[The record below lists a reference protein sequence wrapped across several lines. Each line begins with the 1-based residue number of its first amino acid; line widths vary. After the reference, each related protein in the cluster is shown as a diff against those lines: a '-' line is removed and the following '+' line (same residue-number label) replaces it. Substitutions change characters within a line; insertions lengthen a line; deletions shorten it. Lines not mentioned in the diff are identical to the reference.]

1 MADSP
6 PLLHNFPCIGR
17 VNRLQCD
24 KAVSPIKQAA
34 SVTTRLSPHILD
46 AKKLFGALLRLRKS
60 AAGRNPEAIRAETLA
75 LMQAAY
81 EEGRQVIRADFMQD
95 GDAERA
101 ITEASAMID
110 LLIGTLF
117 QFAGNYLY
125 RRKKTDLKKRLTI
138 IAVGGYGRGELFPYS
153 DIDVLFLHDTED
165 WEQASKIAEFILYIL
180 WDLGMQVGQSVRTV
194 EETIRWAQSDTTVLT
209 NLLDMRLICGN
220 TKLLNELKNRYWEE
234 VATEKNALMFVEAKL
249 EERNERHQ
257 RAGDSRYVLEPKLK
271 EGKGGLRD
279 LQTLHWLARYVYR
292 IHHTKDLVRLGV
304 LSTEEYRAYVRAR
317 KFLATVRTHMHLL
330 AERPEERL
338 TFDMQRA
345 VAERM
350 GYRDRGDTKAVER
363 FMKAWFL
370 TAKTIGNLTRVVC
383 AVLEDER
390 KHKRRLPF
398 AGLLFN
404 PWKLNGFTMEG
415 GRLAIPDDDFFKA
428 HPPRFIELFALAQ
441 KHDLDIHPRTL
452 RQVTRSLS
460 LINTDLR
467 SNKEANDLFL
477 QILMSKQPDIALRRM
492 NEAGVLG
499 KFIPDFGRVV
509 GQMQFDM
516 YHVYTVD
523 EHTIFAVGLLHQVQ
537 LGQHADIF
545 PLATRLIHRIASLR
559 VLYLAVFCHD
569 IAKGRGGDHSMLGE
583 KVARKL
589 AKRLGFNDEEAETTA
604 WLVRHHLLF
613 SRTAFKRDVTED
625 KTVNDFIAKVQSPE
639 RLKLLLLLTAVDIRA
654 VGPQVWNS
662 WKGALL
668 RELYFRAEE
677 KMGAADD
684 SDTAAIRNDMLVP
697 AFAEGLP
704 SWTLEERAAYLA
716 LGNEYY
722 FKGFD
727 IPTHI
732 RVAKLLRHAENDTP
746 LHFAMQITPD
756 SKLSITEVLM
766 TAQDRKGLFALM
778 AGALTSVGANI
789 VNAKIF
795 TLKNGMAVEQF
806 FVQDFQGNAFENPQ
820 RIAELQQ
827 TVRRVLA
834 ADGLDVPSPPPA
846 PFGAQHRAFTIH
858 PRVIVENSVSS
869 HHTVIETNGRDRP
882 GFLYTVTRALTE
894 LELGIS
900 TAHVSSYGERAVD
913 VFYVKD
919 KFGMKIASEAK
930 LRQIRERLMEVLQ
943 EPQEQAIKKQAA
955 KTKSHLTKGVHYA

>member
-1 MADSP
+1 M
-6 PLLHNFPCIGR
+6 
-17 VNRLQCD
+17 
-24 KAVSPIKQAA
+24 
-34 SVTTRLSPHILD
+34 TTRLSPHILD
-46 AKKLFGALLRLRKS
+46 AKKLFGQLIRLRKQ
-60 AAGRNPEAIRAETLA
+60 AKNRKPDAIRAETLA
-75 LMQAAY
+75 LMRAAY
-81 EEGRQVIRADFMQD
+81 DEARLAIRADFEVD
-95 GDAERA
+95 GDAKRA
-101 ITEASAMID
+101 TRQAAAMID
-110 LLIGTLF
+110 LLIVTLF

-125 RRKKTDLKKRLTI
+125 RKKKADLKQRLTI

-180 WDLGMQVGQSVRTV
+180 WDMGMQVGQSVRTV
-194 EETIRWAQSDTTVLT
+194 QETIDWASSDMTVLT
-209 NLLDMRLICGN
+209 NLLDMRLVCGN
-220 TKLLNELKNRYWEE
+220 AALMDGLKNRYWEE
-234 VATEKNALMFVEAKL
+234 VATEKNALAFVEVKL
-249 EERNERHQ
+249 GERNERHR

-292 IHHTKDLVRLGV
+292 IERPRDLVKLGV
-304 LSTEEYRAYVRAR
+304 LDEVEYRSFKRA
-317 KFLATVRTHMHLL
+317 KEFLDTVRMHMHLQ

-370 TAKTIGNLTRVVC
+370 TAKAVGNLTRVVC

-398 AGLLFN
+398 PSLLFN
-404 PWKLNGFTMEG
+404 PWKLGGFTIVT
-415 GRLAIPDDDFFKA
+415 GRIAVPDDDFFA
-428 HPPRFIELFALAQ
+428 QHPARLIELFAQSQ

-452 RQVTRSLS
+452 RLVNRSLR
-460 LINTDLR
+460 LINAKLR
-467 SNKEANDLFL
+467 DDKEANDLFL
-477 QILMSKQPDIALRRM
+477 QILCSPKQPDVTLRRM

-516 YHVYTVD
+516 YHIYTVD
-523 EHTIFAVGLLHQVQ
+523 EHTIFAVGLLNQIRA
-537 LGQHADIF
+537 GEKAEEF
-545 PLATRLIHRIASLR
+545 PLASRLIHRVASLR

-583 KVARKL
+583 EVARKL
-589 AKRLGFNDEEAETTA
+589 AERLGFSDDEAQTCA
-604 WLVRHHLLF
+604 WLVRYHLLF
-613 SRTAFKRDVTED
+613 SHTAFKRDVTED
-625 KTVNDFIAKVQSPE
+625 KTVTDFVAKVQSPE
-639 RLKLLLLLTAVDIRA
+639 QLRLLLILTVVDIRA

-668 RELYFRAEE
+668 RELYFRAEAR
-677 KMGAADD
+677 MGAADD
-684 SDTAAIRNDMLVP
+684 SDSAELRDNMLVP

-704 SWTLEERAAYLA
+704 HWSLEDRAAYLA
-716 LGNEYY
+716 LGNEHY
-722 FKGFD
+722 FRGFD

-732 RVAKLLRHAENDTP
+732 RVAKLLKEAEGDAP
-746 LHFAMQITPD
+746 LHFAMQVTPD
-756 SKLSITEVLM
+756 EKLSITEILL
-766 TAQDRKGLFALM
+766 TASDRKGLFALM

-806 FVQDFQGNAFENPQ
+806 FVQDAGGNAFANQE
-820 RIAELQQ
+820 RMAELEQ
-827 TVRRVLA
+827 TLRRVLA
-834 ADGLDVPSPPPA
+834 SEGLDVPPA
-846 PFGAQHRAFTIH
+846 PVQPFAVQHKAFTIH

-882 GFLYTVTRALTE
+882 GFLYTVTRALAE

-919 KFGMKIASEAK
+919 KFGMKLNSEAK
-930 LRQIRERLMEVLQ
+930 LKQVRERLLEVLQ
-943 EPQEQAIKKQAA
+943 EPQEQEIKA
-955 KTKSHLTKGVHYA
+955 KKKGVHYA

>member
-1 MADSP
+1 M
-6 PLLHNFPCIGR
+6 
-17 VNRLQCD
+17 
-24 KAVSPIKQAA
+24 
-34 SVTTRLSPHILD
+34 TTRLSPHILD
-46 AKKLFGALLRLRKS
+46 AKKLFGQLIRLRKQ
-60 AAGRNPEAIRAETLA
+60 GKNHKPEAIRAETLT
-75 LMQAAY
+75 LMRQAY
-81 EEGRQVIRADFMQD
+81 DEGRAAIRSGFLDD
-95 GDAERA
+95 GDARRA
-101 ITEASAMID
+101 TREAAAMID
-110 LLIGTLF
+110 LLIATLF

-125 RRKKTDLKKRLTI
+125 RKRKADLKQRLTI
-138 IAVGGYGRGELFPYS
+138 IAVGGYGRGELFPHS
-153 DIDVLFLHDTED
+153 DIDVLFLHDTQD
-165 WEQASKIAEFILYIL
+165 WEQTSKIAEFILYIL
-180 WDLGMQVGQSVRTV
+180 WDMGMQVGQSVRTV
-194 EETIRWAQSDTTVLT
+194 DETIAWAGSDMSVLT
-209 NLLDMRLICGN
+209 NLLDMRIICGN
-220 TKLLNELKNRYWEE
+220 SRLREQLSARYWDE
-234 VATEKNALMFVEAKL
+234 VATEKNALAFVEAKL
-249 EERNERHQ
+249 GERNERHR

-292 IHHTKDLVRLGV
+292 IGKTRDLVKLGV
-304 LSTEEYRAYVRAR
+304 LDESEYRSYKRA
-317 KFLATVRTHMHLL
+317 KEFLDTVRVHMHLL
-330 AERPEERL
+330 ADRPEERL

-370 TAKTIGNLTRVVC
+370 TAKTVGNLTRVVC

-398 AGLLFN
+398 TGLLFN
-404 PWKLNGFTMEG
+404 PWKLGGFTTIN
-415 GRLAIPDDDFFKA
+415 GRLAAPDDGFFAA
-428 HPPRFIELFALAQ
+428 HPARLIELFAQSQ

-452 RQVTRSLS
+452 RLVSRSLP
-460 LINTDLR
+460 LINAALR
-467 SNKEANDLFL
+467 ADKEANNLFL
-477 QILMSKQPDIALRRM
+477 QILCSPRQPDVTLRRM

-516 YHVYTVD
+516 YHIYTVD
-523 EHTIFAVGLLHQVQ
+523 EHTIFAIGLLNQIRA
-537 LGQHADIF
+537 GERNEEF
-545 PLATRLIHRIASLR
+545 PLASRLIHRVASLR
-559 VLYLAVFCHD
+559 VLYLSVFCHD
-569 IAKGRGGDHSMLGE
+569 IAKGRGGDHSLLGE

-589 AKRLGFNDEEAETTA
+589 AKRLGFDDEEVETTG
-604 WLVRHHLLF
+604 WLVREHLLF

-625 KTVNDFIAKVQSPE
+625 KTVTDFVARVQSPE
-639 RLKLLLLLTAVDIRA
+639 QLRLLLILTVVDIRA

-668 RELYFRAEE
+668 RELYFRAEAR
-677 KMGAADD
+677 MGAVDD
-684 SDTAAIRNDMLVP
+684 SEGFANRNQMFIP

-704 SWTLEERAAYLA
+704 HWSLEDRAAYLA
-716 LGNEYY
+716 LGNEHY
-722 FKGFD
+722 FRGFD

-732 RVAKLLRHAENDTP
+732 RVAKLLKTAGDNAP
-746 LHFAMQITPD
+746 LHFAMQVTPD
-756 SKLSITEVLM
+756 EKLSITEVLL
-766 TAQDRKGLFALM
+766 TASDRKGLFALM

-806 FVQDFQGNAFENPQ
+806 FVQDIGGNAFANPD
-820 RIAELQQ
+820 RLAELEQ
-827 TVRRVLA
+827 VLRRVLA
-834 ADGLDVPSPPPA
+834 SEGLDVPPPPVM
-846 PFGAQHRAFTIH
+846 PFAVQHNAFTIH

-882 GFLYTVTRALTE
+882 GFLYTVTRALAE

-919 KFGMKIASEAK
+919 KFGMKITSEAK
-930 LRQIRERLMEVLQ
+930 LKQVRERLLEVLQ
-943 EPQEQAIKKQAA
+943 EPQEQEIRMKNPI
-955 KTKSHLTKGVHYA
+955 TKGVHYA

>member
-1 MADSP
+1 M
-6 PLLHNFPCIGR
+6 
-17 VNRLQCD
+17 
-24 KAVSPIKQAA
+24 
-34 SVTTRLSPHILD
+34 TTRLSPHILD
-46 AKKLFGALLRLRKS
+46 VKKLFGELLRVRKEAS
-60 AAGRNPEAIRAETLA
+60 AAGRKTDDIRSETLAVMQAAYDEGRSAIRAEFL
-75 LMQAAY
+75 
-81 EEGRQVIRADFMQD
+81 EN
-95 GDAERA
+95 GDADRTVRDA
-101 ITEASAMID
+101 TAMID
-110 LLIGTLF
+110 LLIATLF

-125 RRKKTDLKKRLTI
+125 RKKKADLKKRLTI
-138 IAVGGYGRGELFPYS
+138 IAVGGYGRRELFPYS
-153 DIDVLFLHDTED
+153 DIDVLFLHDTKH
-165 WEQASKIAEFILYIL
+165 WEQTSKIAEFILYIL

-194 EETIRWAQSDTTVLT
+194 QETIDWAGSDMTVLT
-209 NLLDMRLICGN
+209 NLLDKRLVCGN
-220 TKLLNELKNRYWEE
+220 AELMEELHQRYWNE
-234 VATEKNALMFVEAKL
+234 VATDKNALAFVDAKL
-249 EERNERHQ
+249 TERDERHQ

-292 IHHTKDLVRLGV
+292 IKHTKDLIRLGV
-304 LSTEEYRAYVRAR
+304 LTPAEYRAYMRAR
-317 KFLATVRTHMHLL
+317 EFLATVRIHMHLL

-363 FMKAWFL
+363 FMKAWFV
-370 TAKTIGNLTRVVC
+370 TAKTTGNLTRVVC

-398 AGLLFN
+398 TGLLFN
-404 PWKLNGFTMEG
+404 TWKLNGFTMDG
-415 GRLAIPDDDFFKA
+415 GRLAIPDEGFFKE
-428 HPPRFIELFALAQ
+428 HPPRLIELFALAQ
-441 KHDLDIHPRTL
+441 KHELDIHPRTL
-452 RQVTRSLS
+452 RRVTRSLS
-460 LINTDLR
+460 LINADLR
-467 SNKEANDLFL
+467 TNREANDLFL
-477 QILMSKQPDIALRRM
+477 QILTSPKQPDVALRRM

-499 KFIPDFGRVV
+499 KFITDFGRVV

-523 EHTIFAVGLLHQVQ
+523 EHTIFALGLLNQIQ
-537 LGQHADIF
+537 LGQRDHEF
-545 PLATRLIHRIASLR
+545 PLASRLIHRIASQR

-583 KVARKL
+583 KIARKL
-589 AKRLGFNDEEAETTA
+589 AKRLGLDDEEAETCA
-604 WLVRHHLLF
+604 WLVRQHLLF
-613 SRTAFKRDVTED
+613 SHTAFKRDVTEE
-625 KTVNDFIAKVQSPE
+625 KTVADFIAKVQLPE
-639 RLKLLLLLTAVDIRA
+639 RLRLLLVLTVVDIRA

-677 KMGAADD
+677 KMGAVDG
-684 SDTAAIRNDMLVP
+684 SAAAKIRNDLLSP

-704 SWTLEERAAYLA
+704 TWSLEERAAYLS
-716 LGNEYY
+716 LGNEHY

-732 RVAKLLRHAENDTP
+732 RVAKLLKSAEEDAP
-746 LHFAMQITPD
+746 LHFAMQVSPD
-756 SKLSITEVLM
+756 PKRSITEILL
-766 TAQDRKGLFALM
+766 TASDRKGLFALM

-806 FVQDFQGNAFENPQ
+806 YVQDFQGNVFNNSD
-820 RIAELQQ
+820 RLAELDQ
-827 TVRRVLA
+827 TLRRVLA
-834 ADGLDVPSPPPA
+834 ADGLDVPPPPTA
-846 PFGAQHRAFTIH
+846 RFGSQHKAFTIH
-858 PRVIVENSVSS
+858 PRVIIENAASS

-894 LELGIS
+894 LNLGIS

-919 KFGMKIASEAK
+919 KFGMKISSPPK
-930 LRQIRERLMEVLQ
+930 LQQIRDSLMQVLQ
-943 EPQEQAIKKQAA
+943 EPQEQQIKNKQEI
-955 KTKSHLTKGVHYA
+955 KTKNTTTKGVHYA

>member
-1 MADSP
+1 M
-6 PLLHNFPCIGR
+6 
-17 VNRLQCD
+17 
-24 KAVSPIKQAA
+24 
-34 SVTTRLSPHILD
+34 TTRLSPHILD
-46 AKKLFGALLRLRKS
+46 AKKLFGQLIRLRKT
-60 AAGRNPEAIRAETLA
+60 ARNGTPEAIRAQTLA
-75 LMQAAY
+75 LMREAY
-81 EEGRQVIRADFMQD
+81 DEARAVIRADFMRD
-95 GDAERA
+95 GDAKRA
-101 ITEASAMID
+101 THEATAMVD
-110 LLIGTLF
+110 LLIATLF

-125 RRKKTDLKKRLTI
+125 RKKKTDLKQRLSI

-194 EETIRWAQSDTTVLT
+194 QETIDWAGSDMTVLT
-209 NLLDMRLICGN
+209 NLLDKRLICGN
-220 TKLLNELKNRYWEE
+220 AELLATLSTRYWNE
-234 VATEKNALMFVEAKL
+234 VATEKNALAFVEAKL
-249 EERNERHQ
+249 GERNERHQ

-279 LQTLHWLARYVYR
+279 LQTLHWIARYVYR
-292 IHHTKDLVRLGV
+292 IEKPKDLVRRGV
-304 LSTEEYRAYVRAR
+304 LDAAEYRAYMRALD
-317 KFLATVRTHMHLL
+317 FLGTVRVHMHLL

-370 TAKTIGNLTRVVC
+370 TAKTVGDLTRVVC

-390 KHKRRLPF
+390 KHKRRLFP
-398 AGLLFN
+398 GLMFN
-404 PWKLNGFTMEG
+404 PWKLGGFITINGRIAAPHDE
-415 GRLAIPDDDFFKA
+415 FFA
-428 HPPRFIELFALAQ
+428 EHPPRLIELFAQAQ
-441 KHDLDIHPRTL
+441 KHDLDIHPRSL
-452 RQVTRSLS
+452 RLVTRSLS
-460 LINTDLR
+460 LIGKALR
-467 SNKEANDLFL
+467 ADPEANALFL
-477 QILMSKQPDIALRRM
+477 QILTSPQQPEIALRRM

-516 YHVYTVD
+516 YHIYTVD
-523 EHTIFAVGLLHQVQ
+523 EHSIFAVGLL
-537 LGQHADIF
+537 GQIRAGERRGDF
-545 PLATRLIHRIASLR
+545 PLASQLMHRIEDLR

-569 IAKGRGGDHSMLGE
+569 IAKGRGGDHSVLGE
-583 KVARKL
+583 RVARKL
-589 AKRLGFNDEEAETTA
+589 ALRLGFSEEEAETCA
-604 WLVRHHLLF
+604 WLVRYHLLF
-613 SRTAFKRDVTED
+613 SHTAFKRDVTEE
-625 KTVNDFIAKVQSPE
+625 KTITDFVARVQSPE
-639 RLKLLLLLTAVDIRA
+639 RLRLLLILTVVDIRA

-668 RELYFRAEE
+668 RELYFRAEQR
-677 KMGAADD
+677 MGAGETGE
-684 SDTAAIRNDMLVP
+684 TAALHDDRLVP

-704 SWTLEERAAYLA
+704 GWSFEERSAYLA
-716 LGNEYY
+716 LGNEQYL
-722 FKGFD
+722 KGFD

-732 RVAKLLRHAENDTP
+732 RVAQLLKRAAKAAP
-746 LHFAMQITPD
+746 PHFALHVTPD
-756 SKLSITEVLM
+756 AALSITEVLL
-766 TAQDRKGLFALM
+766 TAADRKGLFALM

-806 FVQDFQGNAFENPQ
+806 FVQDFHGNAFEDPA
-820 RIAELQQ
+820 RIRELER
-827 TVRRVLA
+827 TLRRVLA
-834 ADGLDVPSPPPA
+834 AEEFEPPPA
-846 PFGAQHRAFTIH
+846 PPARFGAQHHAFAIH
-858 PRVIVENSVSS
+858 PRVIIENNVSS

-882 GFLYTVTRALTE
+882 GFLHTVTRALAE

-919 KFGMKIASEAK
+919 KFGMKITSEAK
-930 LRQIRERLMEVLQ
+930 LRQVRERLMEALQ
-943 EPQEQAIKKQAA
+943 EPADKETRARTA
-955 KTKSHLTKGVHYA
+955 KGVHYA